1 MNSSDTLQKAY
12 QVLADLI
19 NEDCFDFWEVKNS
32 SFNERKEYLRDMI
45 FAYFQSGETNLAGMV
60 ERVDSDDYLFEGIA
74 SLETIQNINDFFT
87 NEELVADIILLM
99 DEDIYYEYVDEL
111 NNK

>member
-12 QVLADLI
+12 QILTDLI
-19 NEDCFDFWEVKNS
+19 NEDCFDFSEVANS
-32 SFNERKEYLRDMI
+32 LFDERKEYLRDMI
-45 FAYFQSGETNLAGMV
+45 FSYFQSGETNLADMI
-60 ERVDSDDYLFEGIA
+60 ERVDSDDYLFEGVA
-74 SLETIQNINDFFT
+74 SLETIQNINSFFY

-99 DEDIYYEYVDEL
+99 DEDIYYEYIDEL

>member
-12 QVLADLI
+12 QVLTDLI
-19 NEDCFDFWEVKNS
+19 NEDCFDFCEIKNS

-45 FAYFQSGETNLAGMV
+45 FSYFQSGETNLADMI
-60 ERVDSDDYLFEGIA
+60 ERVDSDDYLFEGLA
-74 SLETIQNINDFFT
+74 SPETIQNINDFFT

-99 DEDIYYEYVDEL
+99 DEDIYYEYIDEL
-111 NNK
+111 NK

>member
-12 QVLADLI
+12 QILTDLI
-19 NEDCFDFWEVKNS
+19 NEDCFDFWEIKNS

-45 FAYFQSGETNLAGMV
+45 FAYFQSGETNLADIV

-74 SLETIQNINDFFT
+74 SLETIQNIDDFFT

-99 DEDIYYEYVDEL
+99 DEDVYDEFT
-111 NNK
+111 NEINER